1 MRVETAGRRIRDY
14 VVSADDGTLMRHA
27 FHILLAAAV
36 VFVIVDWR
44 ETSNASADL
53 PVYDPMAPDAVPV
66 LPPALTEGAPQ
77 NAPAEIST
85 DPDDLKKPIRFELQ
99 QGGVLLARGTIE
111 PGAAARFQSEIDQ
124 RGEYVKV
131 VSLDSPGGSV
141 GDALAMSKLIR
152 ERKLGTEVATGALC
166 ASSCPIAM
174 AGGVTRCG
182 RQGRGDRRASGVQR
196 QQGKDDRRAR
206 HVGGA
211 AHHRRRDP
219 PARQPR
225 HQAGSLAT
233 RNGDGAGPA
242 VLPERRRDEGI
253 CADDA
258 GGRGSGG
265 GEEGEVG

>member
-174 AGGVTRCG
+174 AGGVTRL
-182 RQGRGDRRASGVQR
+182 A
-196 QQGKDDRRAR
+196 GKDAVIGVHQVFNGSKEKMTAERAMSEAQRTTADVTRQLDSLGIKPGLWQHAMETAPDRLYYLSADEMKEFALTTP
-206 HVGGA
+206 V
-211 AHHRRRDP
+211 
-219 PARQPR
+219 
-225 HQAGSLAT
+225 
-233 RNGDGAGPA
+233 A
-242 VLPERRRDEGI
+242 VVPVAVKKGK
-253 CADDA
+253 
-258 GGRGSGG
+258 
-265 GEEGEVG
+265 